1 MYAHRTG
8 DPLSDADLDRE
19 LSALVAVDP
28 SPEFLARVRL
38 RIGRETAPSR
48 WILSSRTWLFAIA
61 SACAMAMAASMV
73 MAQMDHPSSQLV
85 AGLAAGAPSM
95 SSAPLA
101 FAAAVARGRRDSR
114 GQRPTPEMRAVM
126 NANAEATAALRR
138 HLEEK
143 DYSALVND
151 AETYRQNFAYLEGFW
166 SSRRVDGAVEISR
179 AGLLAA
185 ASLAAAARARDAGAL
200 ETAIAAIIGSCGACH
215 RHYREELPDGSYAI
229 RL

>member
-1 MYAHRTG
+1 MYAHRSG
-8 DPLSDADLDRE
+8 DPLSDANLDRE
-19 LSALVAVDP
+19 LSTLFAVDP

-38 RIGRETAPSR
+38 RIGRETAPS
-48 WILSSRTWLFAIA
+48 WWSRMWVFAIA
-61 SACAMAMAASMV
+61 SACAMVIAASMV

-85 AGLAAGAPSM
+85 AGLAAGVPSM
-95 SSAPLA
+95 SPAPLA
-101 FAAAVARGRRDSR
+101 VAAAVARGRRDSR
-114 GQRPTPEMRAVM
+114 GQKPTPEMRAVM
-126 NANAEATAALRR
+126 NANAEATAALRQ

-143 DYSALVND
+143 NYGALASD

-185 ASLAAAARARDAGAL
+185 ASLAAAARARDDGAL

-215 RHYREELPDGSYAI
+215 RHYREELPDGSYEI

>member
-38 RIGRETAPSR
+38 RIGRETAPSG
-48 WILSSRTWLFAIA
+48 WSRTWVFAIA
-61 SACAMAMAASMV
+61 SSCAMAMAASMV

-85 AGLAAGAPSM
+85 AGLAAGVPSI
-95 SSAPLA
+95 SPAPLA

-143 DYSALVND
+143 DYSALAND

-166 SSRRVDGAVEISR
+166 SSRSVDGAVEISR
-179 AGLLAA
+179 AGRLAA